1 MLYAE
6 LRNGSWEAEGSAWD
20 EVSHSAIPSEI
31 SPSQLLGILEFCN
44 TPRSRAE
51 IQDFCG
57 YRSSFHFM
65 ENILKPLLK
74 GGQLVPTILDKP
86 TSPNQ
91 KYISGSS
98 PQA

>member
-1 MLYAE
+1 
-6 LRNGSWEAEGSAWD
+6 
-20 EVSHSAIPSEI
+20 
-31 SPSQLLGILEFCN
+31 
-44 TPRSRAE
+44 
-51 IQDFCG
+51 
-57 YRSSFHFM
+57 M